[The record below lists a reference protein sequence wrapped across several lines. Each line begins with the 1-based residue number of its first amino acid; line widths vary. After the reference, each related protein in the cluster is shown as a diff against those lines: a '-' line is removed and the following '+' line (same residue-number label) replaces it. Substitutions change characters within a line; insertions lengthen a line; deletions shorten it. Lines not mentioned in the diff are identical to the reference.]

1 MHILIL
7 GNDPKTLVNFRG
19 PLIEAMLAAGHTVT
33 AAGSGTDAKLMPWFA
48 ARGVAYH
55 DMPIERAGLNPLRDV
70 RTLSAFVRLMRGAK
84 PELLFA
90 YMIKPV
96 VYGLIAAKIAGV
108 KRRTAMITGLGYA
121 FTDSPHDDW
130 RARAKR
136 GAVHVA
142 ARAAYGL
149 SLRFADTVIFQNPD
163 DRDAFA
169 RMGLTHARQ
178 RLGLVNG
185 SGVDLDHFRPAPFP
199 EGPITFLMIARLLRD
214 KGVYEYVE
222 AARMVK
228 RTHRQ
233 ARFVLVGPFDPNP
246 TAVKPHEV
254 EAWVRE
260 GVIEYGGAVDDVR
273 PWIAGCHVF
282 VLPSYYGEGIPRT
295 ILEAMAMGRPVITT
309 DWRGCR
315 EAVRSGTNGLL
326 IQPRSAH
333 DIASAQS
340 LLVRDIERRRRMSTA
355 SIVIARKRFDALQ
368 VARSTLQAV
377 CPQATPETSATA
389 TVSIPNSADH
399 SRAVPNGRPRGL
411 RQRTLRH

>member
-19 PLIEAMLAAGHTVT
+19 PLIEAMLAAGHKVT
-33 AAGSGTDAKLMPWFA
+33 AAGAGSDAKLAPWFA
-48 ARGVAYH
+48 ERGVAYH
-55 DMPIERAGLNPLRDV
+55 DMPIERAGLNPLSDV
-70 RTLSAFVRLMRGAK
+70 RTLSAFVRLMRGVK

-96 VYGLIAAKIAGV
+96 VYGLIAAKVAGV
-108 KRRTAMITGLGYA
+108 KRRAAMITGLGYA
-121 FTDSPHDDW
+121 FTESPHEDW

-136 GAVHVA
+136 GAVRAA
-142 ARAAYGL
+142 ARAAYAL
-149 SLRFADTVIFQNPD
+149 ALRFADTVIFQNPD

-169 RMGLTHARQ
+169 RMGLTRARQ
-178 RLGLVNG
+178 RVGLVNG

-222 AARMVK
+222 AARIVK
-228 RTHRQ
+228 RTHAQ

-246 TAVKPHEV
+246 TAVKPAEV

-282 VLPSYYGEGIPRT
+282 VLPSYREGTPRT
-295 ILEAMAMGRPVITT
+295 VLEAMAMGRPVITT
-309 DWRGCR
+309 DVPGCR
-315 EAVRSGTNGLL
+315 EVVRAAINGLFVNS
-326 IQPRSAH
+326 RSVEEL
-333 DIASAQS
+333 ASAQDQ
-340 LLVRDIERRRRMSTA
+340 LAGNAEQRRQMSAA
-355 SIVIARKRFDALQ
+355 SVVIARRRFDAAL
-368 VARSTLQAV
+368 VARSTLRAV

-389 TVSIPNSADH
+389 TTSIPSSAAH
-399 SRAVPNGRPRGL
+399 SRAVPNARPRGL
-411 RQRTLRH
+411 RRRSLQR